1 METISIAAIIILS
14 CLALTMTDLAI
25 SGVIAL
31 LTQISFK
38 KAFTWGLVSL
48 AIPPLLAAYGVL
60 IERNIYQIKKT
71 EISFENLPEGFD
83 GYRVVQISDIH
94 ARSFAKRGKSLQ
106 RAVRKIN
113 SLKPDLIVFTGDI
126 VTMAAEELDSIS
138 DILNTLEA
146 KDGVLSILGNHDYG
160 IYGGGPD
167 SPYPVRSS
175 EESIDLLKEKQKRM
189 GWDLLLDEHRF
200 IRRGKDTIA
209 VIGVE
214 NTSAS
219 SHFPSKGNLSKAS
232 EGTEEY
238 FRILLSHDP
247 THWEMEVVG
256 KDFPL
261 MLSGHTH
268 AMQFALFGWSPS
280 RYIFKQNKGLYEKNG
295 QYIYVNKGLGETIVP
310 ARVGTHPEIT
320 LHTLRIKP

>member
-14 CLALTMTDLAI
+14 CLALTMTDLSI

-38 KAFTWGLVSL
+38 KAFIWGLVSL

-138 DILNTLEA
+138 GILSTLEA

-160 IYGGGPD
+160 IYGGGQD

-219 SHFPSKGNLSKAS
+219 SHFPSKGNLMKAS
-232 EGTEEY
+232 DGTEGH

-256 KDFPL
+256 KDYPL

-310 ARVGTHPEIT
+310 ARVGTPPEIT